1 MVLRI
6 RKASPMP
13 RNGARDT
20 RAGAVRPVRTGIVAA
35 TRVQAELARRW
46 FVPMLAIMLAACAE
60 PTAHLAAMAPIAQAA
75 RTLPAAQGANPPPDT
90 PAGSDAAAQHRS
102 AAAPGGIPGAE
113 AQEPAPRG
121 PATAPPPPRRWLPV
135 PLAEGR
141 LRARDLGLVIN
152 TADPYSVAVG
162 AHYRRARGLLPQQV
176 LELELPL
183 QPQVGPQELAA
194 LRERIDAHFGD
205 RVQALALAW
214 VQPFA
219 VRCNSLAAALALGF
233 DAALCEDTCGRP
245 RASPYFGSTSLQPW
259 QDHGMR
265 LAMHLAAPS
274 VEQALALIDRGVAA
288 DGALR
293 RRGAPAAT
301 ALFVSTPDRA
311 RNVRAAL
318 YPPAGA
324 LQVRAEVAPSSSKM
338 RSSSSSR
345 TPPPLQP
352 VQPLRPPSVIARD
365 ADLGTMAGHGPL
377 LLLHLGIAVVP
388 GMEQLHFV
396 PGAVADHLTSTG
408 GRLDGSSPQTSA
420 LAWIAA
426 GATASHGTVSEPCN
440 HLQKFPHPQILLAH
454 LAGGA
459 TAIEAYWRSVAWPQQ
474 SAFVG
479 EPLAAP
485 YGW

>member
-1 MVLRI
+1 
-6 RKASPMP
+6 MP
-13 RNGARDT
+13 LL
-20 RAGAVRPVRTGIVAA
+20 AA
-35 TRVQAELARRW
+35 A
-46 FVPMLAIMLAACAE
+46 LAACAG
-60 PTAHLAAMAPIAQAA
+60 
-75 RTLPAAQGANPPPDT
+75 PAAQSASTVPEPRAASTPPDAT
-90 PAGSDAAAQHRS
+90 ARPASAPAPAGIRSADAPNPNPAGP
-102 AAAPGGIPGAE
+102 AAAPA
-113 AQEPAPRG
+113 
-121 PATAPPPPRRWLPV
+121 RRWLPV
-135 PLAEGR
+135 PLAAGR

-152 TADPYSVAVG
+152 RADPYSVAVG
-162 AHYRRARGLLPQQV
+162 EHYRRARGLRPQQV
-176 LELELPL
+176 LEVELPL
-183 QPQVGPQELAA
+183 QPQLGPQELAA

-233 DAALCEDTCGRP
+233 DAALCDDSCGRP
-245 RASPYFGSTSLQPW
+245 RATSPYFGSASLRPW
-259 QDHGMR
+259 QDHRMR

-274 VEQALALIDRGVAA
+274 AEQALALIERGVAS

-293 RRGAPAAT
+293 RRGAPTAT

-311 RNVRAAL
+311 RNVRATL

-324 LQVRAEVAPSSSKM
+324 LPAQPSAKPGSRRA
-338 RSSSSSR
+338 
-345 TPPPLQP
+345 PPPQP
-352 VQPLRPPSVIARD
+352 SSVIARD
-365 ADLGTMAGHGPL
+365 AELDTMAGHGPL
-377 LLLHLGIAVVP
+377 LLLQLGIAVVP
-388 GMEQLHFV
+388 GMERLRFV
-396 PGAVADHLTSTG
+396 PGALADHLTSTG
-408 GRLDGSSPQTSA
+408 GRLDGSSPQTNA

-485 YGW
+485 YAW

>member
-1 MVLRI
+1 M
-6 RKASPMP
+6 RKRVDAV
-13 RNGARDT
+13 ARMS
-20 RAGAVRPVRTGIVAA
+20 AGWVW
-35 TRVQAELARRW
+35 RV
-46 FVPMLAIMLAACAE
+46 FVPALVATLAACA
-60 PTAHLAAMAPIAQAA
+60 
-75 RTLPAAQGANPPPDT
+75 G
-90 PAGSDAAAQHRS
+90 AAAQS
-102 AAAPGGIPGAE
+102 APTARGEQAAPA
-113 AQEPAPRG
+113 RH
-121 PATAPPPPRRWLPV
+121 WLPV
-135 PLAEGR
+135 PLAAGR

-162 AHYRRARGLLPQQV
+162 EHYRRARGLLPQQV
-176 LELELPL
+176 LEVELPV
-183 QPQVGPQELAA
+183 QAQIGPQALAA
-194 LRERIDAHFGD
+194 LRERVDAYFGD

-233 DAALCEDTCGRP
+233 DAALCENTCGRP
-245 RASPYFGSTSLQPW
+245 RTSPYLGSTSLRPW

-274 VEQALALIDRGVAA
+274 LEQALALIDRGVAA
-288 DGALR
+288 DAALR
-293 RRGAPAAT
+293 RRGAPSAT

-324 LQVRAEVAPSSSKM
+324 LRARPAPAQVSSQRRSPSASPPQSAPRPVRA
-338 RSSSSSR
+338 R
-345 TPPPLQP
+345 
-352 VQPLRPPSVIARD
+352 QPLVRPPVVLTRD
-365 ADLGTMAGHGPL
+365 AELDTMGGQGPL
-377 LLLHLGIAVVP
+377 VLLQLGIAVVP
-388 GMEQLHFV
+388 GMEQLRFV
-396 PGAVADHLTSTG
+396 PGALADHLTSS
-408 GRLDGSSPQTSA
+408 GRLDGRGTQTSA

>member
-1 MVLRI
+1 
-6 RKASPMP
+6 
-13 RNGARDT
+13 
-20 RAGAVRPVRTGIVAA
+20 
-35 TRVQAELARRW
+35 
-46 FVPMLAIMLAACAE
+46 MLALTLAACAGPVSQSA
-60 PTAHLAAMAPIAQAA
+60 PTLHVMQSSPTVPAAQAA
-75 RTLPAAQGANPPPDT
+75 SAPP
-90 PAGSDAAAQHRS
+90 DAAAQPGS
-102 AAAPGGIPGAE
+102 AAAPGGIPGAD

-121 PATAPPPPRRWLPV
+121 PAAAPPPPPPPRRWLPV
-135 PLAEGR
+135 PLADGR
-141 LRARDLGLVIN
+141 LRAQDLGLVIN

-183 QPQVGPQELAA
+183 QPQIGPQVLAA

-245 RASPYFGSTSLQPW
+245 RASPYFGGTSLRPW

-324 LQVRAEVAPSSSKM
+324 LRVRAEVATPSPKT
-338 RSSSSSR
+338 RSPSSSR

-352 VQPLRPPSVIARD
+352 MQPLRPPSVIARD

-377 LLLHLGIAVVP
+377 LLLQVGIAVVP
-388 GMEQLHFV
+388 GMERLHFV

-420 LAWIAA
+420 LVWIAA

-485 YGW
+485 YGR